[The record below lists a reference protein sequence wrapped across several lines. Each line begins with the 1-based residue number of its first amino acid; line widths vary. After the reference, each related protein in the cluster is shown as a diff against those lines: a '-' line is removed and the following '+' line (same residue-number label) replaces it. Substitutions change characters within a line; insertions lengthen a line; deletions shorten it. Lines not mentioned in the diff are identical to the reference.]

1 MRKIW
6 HRSAAVV
13 AAAAML
19 CTQSLSVSAQP
30 GEAYADA
37 AVSVEYLTIQPGATT
52 ASVNLN
58 WYAPDGTETAMVR
71 FGDIT
76 AQASVS
82 ELTAPTKLD
91 TGKYTDTGKMV
102 CKAVIEGLAPD
113 TAYTYQISYDGGQT
127 WSQEYTYTTPGAD
140 EFSFAFTS
148 DPQIKEDQSH
158 DDRGWNSADGLP

>member
-1 MRKIW
+1 
-6 HRSAAVV
+6 
-13 AAAAML
+13 
-19 CTQSLSVSAQP
+19 
-30 GEAYADA
+30 
-37 AVSVEYLTIQPGATT
+37 
-52 ASVNLN
+52 
-58 WYAPDGTETAMVR
+58 MVR

-158 DDRGWNSADGLP
+158 ERISPMTIEDGIQRMGQTRPDGLP

>member
-1 MRKIW
+1 MKKMW
-6 HRSAAVV
+6 HRG
-13 AAAAML
+13 AAAALAAALL
-19 CTQSLSVSAQP
+19 CTQGVTVSAEP
-30 GEAYADA
+30 GDTYADA
-37 AVSVEYLTIQPGATT
+37 GVSVEYLTIQPGATT
-52 ASVNLN
+52 ASINLN

-102 CKAVIEGLAPD
+102 CKATVEGLTPD

-127 WSQEYTYTTPGAD
+127 WSQEYSYTTA
-140 EFSFAFTS
+140 
-148 DPQIKEDQSH
+148 K
-158 DDRGWNSADGLP
+158 LPV